1 MEIDYR
7 LRKYFIF
14 FPKNF
19 FLTKLFNLIKYLIFK
34 DSKKTRLSYKPITM
48 DIEPTTGCNFRCTM
62 CQVSDENF
70 ISKNLNF
77 EVFKKFIDQNK
88 QLLKIKLQGMGE
100 PLVNNNFYKMVDY
113 ASQSGICSEITTNG
127 SLLNEKN
134 INFLKK
140 SQLSRITISMDGAT
154 KETFENIRVKSNFNT
169 VVNNSINLVKQFK
182 RKIIRP
188 EISAWCT
195 LQKKNFFEAEKIFDL
210 CSNIGF
216 DKLTFQ
222 IHLTDWGKLEW
233 REKNNKQQINNDDT
247 KILEVLN
254 MIKNKSKKSNI
265 KVEIF
270 EENLLSFEKQ
280 CSWPWT
286 STYLSKTGDIVPCCI
301 IGDEK
306 VESFGNI
313 NDQNFS
319 QIWNST
325 KYMKFRNEIKNNQIP
340 EYCKNCYKEHKQ

>member
-34 DSKKTRLSYKPITM
+34 DSKKTRLLYKPITM

-216 DKLTFQ
+216 DKLTYQ

>member
-169 VVNNSINLVKQFK
+169 VVSNSINLVKQFK

-216 DKLTFQ
+216 DKLTYQ

>member
-1 MEIDYR
+1 
-7 LRKYFIF
+7 
-14 FPKNF
+14 
-19 FLTKLFNLIKYLIFK
+19 LIFK
-34 DSKKTRLSYKPITM
+34 DSKKTKLSYKPITM

-154 KETFENIRVKSNFNT
+154 KETFENIRVKSNFDT
-169 VVNNSINLVKQFK
+169 VVDNSINLVKQFK

-195 LQKKNFFEAEKIFDL
+195 LQKKNIFEAEKIFDL
-210 CSNIGF
+210 CSDIGF
-216 DKLTFQ
+216 DKLTYQ

-325 KYMKFRNEIKNNQIP
+325 KYMKFRDEIKNNQIP

>member
-154 KETFENIRVKSNFNT
+154 KETFENIRVKSNFNI

-216 DKLTFQ
+216 DKLTYQ

>member
-19 FLTKLFNLIKYLIFK
+19 FFKKLFNLIKYLIFK
-34 DSKKTRLSYKPITM
+34 DSKKTKLSYKPITM

-154 KETFENIRVKSNFNT
+154 KETFENIRVKSNFDT
-169 VVNNSINLVKQFK
+169 VVDNSINLVKQFK

-195 LQKKNFFEAEKIFDL
+195 LQKKNIFAAEKIFDL
-210 CSNIGF
+210 CSDIGF
-216 DKLTFQ
+216 DKLTYQ

-319 QIWNST
+319 KIWNST
-325 KYMKFRNEIKNNQIP
+325 KYMKFRDEIKNNQIP

>member
-34 DSKKTRLSYKPITM
+34 DSKKTRLLYKPITM

-154 KETFENIRVKSNFNT
+154 KETFENIRVKSNFNI

-216 DKLTFQ
+216 DKLTYQ